1 MMGSVRIATSYVL
14 MWAGVGFCA
23 ATAIGFIRF
32 PDVYSRLHAS
42 TKALT
47 AGLLLIFAGVA
58 VYEWSLPAALKLAV
72 TAGFFFATAPLATH
86 AIARAAYRSG
96 ITLAEATTDEY
107 RSFVEGR
114 VEDAEDHR
122 L

>member
-1 MMGSVRIATSYVL
+1 MTGAVRIATSYVL

-23 ATAIGFIRF
+23 ATAVGLIRF
-32 PDVYSRLHAS
+32 PDVYSRLHAG

-47 AGLLLIFAGVA
+47 AGSLLIFAGVA
-58 VYEWSLPAALKLAV
+58 VYEWSLPSALKLAV

-96 ITLAEATTDEY
+96 VTPAEVTADEY
-107 RSFVEGR
+107 RSFVEGGTQD
-114 VEDAEDHR
+114 VENHR

>member
-1 MMGSVRIATSYVL
+1 MTNGVRVAISYVL

-23 ATAIGFIRF
+23 ATAIGLIRF

-47 AGLLLIFAGVA
+47 AGLLLILAGVS

-96 ITLAEATTDEY
+96 VAPVAGTVDEY

-114 VEDAEDHR
+114 ARDAEGHR